1 MEMSATVNTRINPA
15 LKSKAESILHKIGL
29 TSAEAVRLFYT
40 QVCLNK
46 GIPFKVNIPNKTT
59 IKAMKDADAGRTHKV
74 DSIDEL
80 FSELL

>member
-1 MEMSATVNTRINPA
+1 MDMSATVNTRINPA
-15 LKSKAESILHKIGL
+15 LKNRAELILHKIGL

-46 GIPFKVNIPNKTT
+46 GIPFRVNIPNKTT
-59 IKAMKDADAGRTHKV
+59 IKAMKDADDGRTHKAASV
-74 DSIDEL
+74 DKL